1 MNAALFTFL
10 GAPDY
15 SSVQSS
21 VSQLLSDMGGASS
34 RPPPPPRVAKTLSST
49 TVWVRHL
56 PPIISENALQAIHS
70 AIQLRNLYLA
80 GDDASSG
87 PRAVASLVE
96 HLDGLADEAREA
108 ANVRDYVSLVIES
121 TILSLMTDLGPPSKI
136 QLGLARALNPFLN
149 HPDEGAEAGPSS
161 IDDEALPS
169 PFRLSDVTLIDDPEK
184 DLLVLL
190 YYCDLVNLKASPDE
204 TVTQLTKMADK
215 YGKIKDLDLRKELL
229 TEIEI
234 YIHWV
239 MMYLTSNISAFAP
252 LTALS
257 ASLTTKLEF
266 EKGIQMSRLLT
277 ICEML
282 LQDSRSDQTCFLLM
296 FLRRCAMNQEK
307 TWWRSRAKAV
317 LKGLKKTRVGRS
329 TWHVEYAEK
338 NLASLKRLE
347 ETGEERWSRRGSL
360 TIDREQ
366 FELNKLK
373 GD

>member
-1 MNAALFTFL
+1 MNAAVFTFL

-56 PPIISENALQAIHS
+56 PPIISENARQAIHS
-70 AIQLRNLYLA
+70 AMQLRNLYLA

-87 PRAVASLVE
+87 PQAVASLVG
-96 HLDGLADEAREA
+96 HLDGLVDEAREA

-121 TILSLMTDLGPPSKI
+121 TILSLTTDLGPPSKI
-136 QLGLARALNPFLN
+136 LLGLARAVNPFLN
-149 HPDEGAEAGPSS
+149 HPDEGVEAEPSS

-169 PFRLSDVTLIDDPEK
+169 PFKLSDVTLIDDPEK

-204 TVTQLTKMADK
+204 TVAQLTKMADK
-215 YGKIKDLDLRKELL
+215 YGTIKDLDLRKELL

-252 LTALS
+252 PTALS

-277 ICEML
+277 IC
-282 LQDSRSDQTCFLLM
+282 
-296 FLRRCAMNQEK
+296 
-307 TWWRSRAKAV
+307 
-317 LKGLKKTRVGRS
+317 
-329 TWHVEYAEK
+329 
-338 NLASLKRLE
+338 
-347 ETGEERWSRRGSL
+347 
-360 TIDREQ
+360 REQ
-366 FELNKLK
+366 FELDKIK

>member
-1 MNAALFTFL
+1 
-10 GAPDY
+10 
-15 SSVQSS
+15 
-21 VSQLLSDMGGASS
+21 MGGASS

-56 PPIISENALQAIHS
+56 PPIISENARQAIHS

-87 PRAVASLVE
+87 PPAVASLVE

-136 QLGLARALNPFLN
+136 LLGLARAVNPFLN

-169 PFRLSDVTLIDDPEK
+169 PFRLSDVTLIDDLEK

-204 TVTQLTKMADK
+204 TVAQLTKMADK
-215 YGKIKDLDLRKELL
+215 YGMIKDLDLRKELL

-239 MMYLTSNISAFAP
+239 MMYLTSNVSAFAP
-252 LTALS
+252 PTAFS
-257 ASLTTKLEF
+257 ASFTTKLEF

-277 ICEML
+277 IC
-282 LQDSRSDQTCFLLM
+282 
-296 FLRRCAMNQEK
+296 
-307 TWWRSRAKAV
+307 
-317 LKGLKKTRVGRS
+317 
-329 TWHVEYAEK
+329 
-338 NLASLKRLE
+338 
-347 ETGEERWSRRGSL
+347 
-360 TIDREQ
+360 REQ
-366 FELNKLK
+366 FELDKIK